1 MWTPTKYKKFG
12 VAIYN
17 WSGETQF
24 GLPLEIGDTVHI
36 LEECPGWYHGF
47 CTKNRSIKGIF
58 PSTYIYVKPKK
69 VENDSIFETSVS
81 LEDFVVKEVTHVLRE
96 WNIIWKKIYV
106 SRDSYRF
113 MTLGKVMRELLE
125 WRRQLLISTLTQDQ
139 IRELKLSMISKIDW
153 GNKRLGLDLVPRC
166 GAEMVDPATMSC
178 VQLYQVHLQSSEKTQ
193 DISARG
199 TMRKKEPQ
207 GKFLTHHLYLC
218 MRDFGHHIGEDT
230 EIYFSLYDGKKS
242 KFLSERFLVKISKEG
257 FSNYVEKLNSNR
269 TIFTDLGTA
278 DLNKDIHVVAH
289 IFRMGRMLYSES
301 TKKLTASLTHSSLA
315 PSGGVVAFKRPYG
328 VAVLEI
334 GDMMATPGSEERE
347 FMFKVRIPP
356 WNDLYLILERGEF
369 EKGGKSTGKNIE
381 VTVQVLDSDGTVL
394 QNCLWGAS
402 GSDTSS
408 EYHSMIIYHHNSPCW
423 SEIIRLAVPIE
434 RYQSSHIRL
443 EYRHCSTRDKADN
456 KKLLGFSFARLME
469 PSGATLQDC
478 QHELFIYRCEER
490 SKLDPGHYLGLAS
503 TVQEAQAGTVP
514 IPYKTDSAHY
524 ACSHKES
531 VFIRTLLCSTKLTQN
546 VEILNL
552 LKWREHPEKI
562 QEALNQALCLEGQE
576 LVKFLQDI
584 LDALFSMFSTE
595 DGNSTMHSGLVFHVL
610 THIFSLLYD
619 SKFEHFKPVMDA
631 YIKNHF
637 AAALVYKGLIT
648 SIQHCAD
655 YVSSTEK
662 QEPIQKCFR
671 SLEYVFKFIIE
682 SRLLFSRATG
692 GQYEEGFQRDLFAV
706 FNALNS
712 MLSVSY
718 DIILDTQIALLEGI
732 SAVYDELTQVLPVLE
747 VAKFASDMLECLGK
761 REAQPLLTK
770 AKLECIKNLVSGK
783 LFSEDESRSYLLARI
798 CKHLRLHLAHRD
810 ELKLCTEILSEILSF
825 LYKKKRT
832 CEVGGK
838 VNNILH
844 HDLELLCLSTL
855 DMLIQTV
862 LIIIDRATPVL
873 GSLVACLIGLLQLLD
888 ESHYKKLWEELGDK
902 KPLKDFLLRAFLVL
916 RDLVKQDVFPPD
928 WLVMRM
934 VTNQVILTALGHL
947 APPLIYWFLDSRG
960 AFAYQVWS
968 NYFNLAV
975 SFLTQPSLQLEKFSD
990 VKREKIIEKYGDMRV
1005 QMGFQILKVWSSLG
1019 EHKINF
1025 IPSMVGPF
1033 LEVTLVP
1040 ENELRKATLN
1050 IFFDMMECE
1059 QRVHGNFKQV
1069 ESELID
1075 KLDILISDNKGDDEY
1090 RQLFNTMEHLS
1101 AVLLDR
1107 VQNEDPQWKE
1117 TGSAFISSVT
1127 RLLERL
1133 LDYRSVIQGDENRDK
1148 RMSCTVNL
1156 LNFYKNEINRK
1167 EMYLRYIYKLHDLHR
1182 PADNFTEA
1190 GFTLKLYADSL
1201 SWTSSAPLINDPMCQ
1216 PNGAPEW
1223 YRKEQLYYE
1232 IISYFDK
1239 GKCWEKGI
1247 PLCKELADL
1256 YEKRLFDYKK
1266 LSNILQTQA
1275 QFCDNILNQLRPEP
1289 EYFRVGFYGLSFP
1302 LFVRNKVF
1310 VYRGLAYERMEA
1322 FTQRLQTEFPSAN
1335 ILSKNSPPSHTIQQ
1349 SDVQYIQICN
1359 VKPLPERGPPCINP
1373 PLAPVPD
1380 KIAQYYQV
1388 NDVRTFQLDR
1398 PMHKGPIDKDNE
1410 FKSLWLERTIM
1421 TISSPLP
1428 GILRWFEVVESN
1440 VDLEKFV
1447 NQWPRIGFSRRV
1459 LIGLQGTI
1467 DANVMGGIAKYQQAF
1482 FTPEFARGYPQ
1493 YIPYIN
1499 RLHIL
1504 ILEQVDVLENGLVV
1518 HGQLAPPGVQP
1529 LHKRLQERFAGL
1541 RQSIRK
1547 PPTES
1552 IIHSPLPPVPDQY
1565 INAGYHP
1572 VEEGEDIYS
1581 RPGDLDLGE
1590 GDGEAPCLPQRPRS
1604 AGYGTLPPAD
1614 KPKPA
1619 HQRLPSKSSVHK
1631 RQSSDSGFSSCT
1643 AHMRNS
1649 WSETYEEAPPLPPR
1663 GFTPDK
1669 RSSGEPPSLHRR
1681 QDSISQRDSS
1691 YSDNISVYED
1701 CVVPNTSFLFS
1712 TGSTS
1717 PSSPCPPPL
1726 PPKVINSVVTSEE
1739 TSHREVVTEN
1749 YSVPKLQAGE
1759 ETNQGEDSN
1768 VMEENNQTCDEN

>member
-1 MWTPTKYKKFG
+1 MTTCLLVNHITQPYILQACYLYKDILTGMTKERLQS
-12 VAIYN
+12 A
-17 WSGETQF
+17 
-24 GLPLEIGDTVHI
+24 D
-36 LEECPGWYHGF
+36 GF
-47 CTKNRSIKGIF
+47 QARLF
-58 PSTYIYVKPKK
+58 YP
-69 VENDSIFETSVS
+69 F
-81 LEDFVVKEVTHVLRE
+81 
-96 WNIIWKKIYV
+96 
-106 SRDSYRF
+106 
-113 MTLGKVMRELLE
+113 
-125 WRRQLLISTLTQDQ
+125 
-139 IRELKLSMISKIDW
+139 
-153 GNKRLGLDLVPRC
+153 KRLGLDLVPRC

-242 KFLSERFLVKISKEG
+242 KFLR
-257 FSNYVEKLNSNR
+257 
-269 TIFTDLGTA
+269 
-278 DLNKDIHVVAH
+278 
-289 IFRMGRMLYSES
+289 
-301 TKKLTASLTHSSLA
+301 
-315 PSGGVVAFKRPYG
+315 
-328 VAVLEI
+328 
-334 GDMMATPGSEERE
+334 
-347 FMFKVRIPP
+347 
-356 WNDLYLILERGEF
+356 NDLYLILERGEF

-394 QNCLWGAS
+394 Q
-402 GSDTSS
+402 
-408 EYHSMIIYHHNSPCW
+408 
-423 SEIIRLAVPIE
+423 
-434 RYQSSHIRL
+434 
-443 EYRHCSTRDKADN
+443 
-456 KKLLGFSFARLME
+456 
-469 PSGATLQDC
+469 
-478 QHELFIYRCEER
+478 
-490 SKLDPGHYLGLAS
+490 
-503 TVQEAQAGTVP
+503 
-514 IPYKTDSAHY
+514 
-524 ACSHKES
+524 
-531 VFIRTLLCSTKLTQN
+531 
-546 VEILNL
+546 
-552 LKWREHPEKI
+552 
-562 QEALNQALCLEGQE
+562 
-576 LVKFLQDI
+576 
-584 LDALFSMFSTE
+584 
-595 DGNSTMHSGLVFHVL
+595 
-610 THIFSLLYD
+610 
-619 SKFEHFKPVMDA
+619 
-631 YIKNHF
+631 
-637 AAALVYKGLIT
+637 
-648 SIQHCAD
+648 
-655 YVSSTEK
+655 
-662 QEPIQKCFR
+662 
-671 SLEYVFKFIIE
+671 
-682 SRLLFSRATG
+682 
-692 GQYEEGFQRDLFAV
+692 
-706 FNALNS
+706 
-712 MLSVSY
+712 
-718 DIILDTQIALLEGI
+718 
-732 SAVYDELTQVLPVLE
+732 
-747 VAKFASDMLECLGK
+747 
-761 REAQPLLTK
+761 
-770 AKLECIKNLVSGK
+770 
-783 LFSEDESRSYLLARI
+783 
-798 CKHLRLHLAHRD
+798 
-810 ELKLCTEILSEILSF
+810 
-825 LYKKKRT
+825 
-832 CEVGGK
+832 
-838 VNNILH
+838 
-844 HDLELLCLSTL
+844 
-855 DMLIQTV
+855 
-862 LIIIDRATPVL
+862 

-960 AFAYQVWS
+960 AFAHQ
-968 NYFNLAV
+968 
-975 SFLTQPSLQLEKFSD
+975 
-990 VKREKIIEKYGDMRV
+990 
-1005 QMGFQILKVWSSLG
+1005 
-1019 EHKINF
+1019 
-1025 IPSMVGPF
+1025 
-1033 LEVTLVP
+1033 
-1040 ENELRKATLN
+1040 
-1050 IFFDMMECE
+1050 
-1059 QRVHGNFKQV
+1059 
-1069 ESELID
+1069 
-1075 KLDILISDNKGDDEY
+1075 
-1090 RQLFNTMEHLS
+1090 
-1101 AVLLDR
+1101 
-1107 VQNEDPQWKE
+1107 
-1117 TGSAFISSVT
+1117 
-1127 RLLERL
+1127 
-1133 LDYRSVIQGDENRDK
+1133 
-1148 RMSCTVNL
+1148 
-1156 LNFYKNEINRK
+1156 
-1167 EMYLRYIYKLHDLHR
+1167 
-1182 PADNFTEA
+1182 
-1190 GFTLKLYADSL
+1190 
-1201 SWTSSAPLINDPMCQ
+1201 
-1216 PNGAPEW
+1216 
-1223 YRKEQLYYE
+1223 
-1232 IISYFDK
+1232 
-1239 GKCWEKGI
+1239 
-1247 PLCKELADL
+1247 
-1256 YEKRLFDYKK
+1256 
-1266 LSNILQTQA
+1266 
-1275 QFCDNILNQLRPEP
+1275 
-1289 EYFRVGFYGLSFP
+1289 
-1302 LFVRNKVF
+1302 NKVF

-1440 VDLEKFV
+1440 VEEVAPIQFACETIDNV
-1447 NQWPRIGFSRRV
+1447 NKDV
-1459 LIGLQGTI
+1459 KALISQYVSDPKRNINPLSMRLQGTI

-1482 FTPEFARGYPQ
+1482 FTAEFARGYPQ

-1759 ETNQGEDSN
+1759 ETNQEEDSN
-1768 VMEENNQTCDEN
+1768 VVEENNQTCDEN